1 MQLFSID
8 DVRKAWDDACTR
20 IIPLASIHPL
30 GRAQI
35 REYFIDI
42 LEFLLVQTFL
52 NFTLRIRQSN
62 IITHARPTSITFSR
76 IIHRKKFTKI

>member
-1 MQLFSID
+1 MGIHNMQLFSID

-42 LEFLLVQTFL
+42 LMRRMMGDDSFPEESQPIEVTP
-52 NFTLRIRQSN
+52 IE
-62 IITHARPTSITFSR
+62 
-76 IIHRKKFTKI
+76 RKEDS

>member
-1 MQLFSID
+1 MGIHDMQLFSID

-20 IIPLASIHPL
+20 IIPLASIHPV

-42 LEFLLVQTFL
+42 L
-52 NFTLRIRQSN
+52 IRRMMGNDSFPEEPQP
-62 IITHARPTSITFSR
+62 IEVTPIE
-76 IIHRKKFTKI
+76 RKEDS

>member
-1 MQLFSID
+1 MGIHDMQLFSID

-35 REYFIDI
+35 REYFIDVLMRRMMGDDSFPEESQPI
-42 LEFLLVQTFL
+42 EVTP
-52 NFTLRIRQSN
+52 IE
-62 IITHARPTSITFSR
+62 
-76 IIHRKKFTKI
+76 RKEDS

>member
-1 MQLFSID
+1 MSIHNMRLFSID

-35 REYFIDI
+35 REYFIDVLMRRMMGDDSFPEVPQPI
-42 LEFLLVQTFL
+42 EVTP
-52 NFTLRIRQSN
+52 IE
-62 IITHARPTSITFSR
+62 
-76 IIHRKKFTKI
+76 RKEDS

>member
-1 MQLFSID
+1 MGIHNMQLFSID

-42 LEFLLVQTFL
+42 LMRRMMGDDSFPEEPQ
-52 NFTLRIRQSN
+52 
-62 IITHARPTSITFSR
+62 PTDTIP
-76 IIHRKKFTKI
+76 IERKEDS

>member
-1 MQLFSID
+1 MGIHDMQLFSID

-35 REYFIDI
+35 REYFIDVLMRRRMGDDSFPEEPQPI
-42 LEFLLVQTFL
+42 EVTP
-52 NFTLRIRQSN
+52 IE
-62 IITHARPTSITFSR
+62 
-76 IIHRKKFTKI
+76 RKEDS

>member
-1 MQLFSID
+1 MGIHNMQLFSID

-35 REYFIDI
+35 REYFIDVLMRRMMGDDSFPEEPKPI
-42 LEFLLVQTFL
+42 EV
-52 NFTLRIRQSN
+52 IP
-62 IITHARPTSITFSR
+62 IK
-76 IIHRKKFTKI
+76 RKEDS

>member
-1 MQLFSID
+1 MGIHNMQLFSID
-8 DVRKAWDDACTR
+8 DVCKAWDDACTR

-42 LEFLLVQTFL
+42 LMRRMMGDDSFPEEPQPIEVTP
-52 NFTLRIRQSN
+52 IE
-62 IITHARPTSITFSR
+62 
-76 IIHRKKFTKI
+76 RKEDS

>member
-1 MQLFSID
+1 MGIHDMQLFSID

-35 REYFIDI
+35 REYFIDV
-42 LEFLLVQTFL
+42 LMRRMMGDD
-52 NFTLRIRQSN
+52 NFPEEPQPIEVTPIE
-62 IITHARPTSITFSR
+62 
-76 IIHRKKFTKI
+76 RKEDS

>member
-1 MQLFSID
+1 MGIHDMQLFSID

-20 IIPLASIHPL
+20 IIPLASIHPV

-42 LEFLLVQTFL
+42 LMRRMMGDDSFSEEPQP
-52 NFTLRIRQSN
+52 IE
-62 IITHARPTSITFSR
+62 ITPIEREEDH
-76 IIHRKKFTKI
+76 

>member
-1 MQLFSID
+1 MGIHNMQLFSID

-42 LEFLLVQTFL
+42 LMRRMMGDDSFPEKPQQIEVTP
-52 NFTLRIRQSN
+52 IE
-62 IITHARPTSITFSR
+62 
-76 IIHRKKFTKI
+76 RKEDS

>member
-1 MQLFSID
+1 MSIHDMQLFSID
-8 DVRKAWDDACTR
+8 NVRKAWDDACTR

-42 LEFLLVQTFL
+42 LMRRMMGDDSFPEEPQPIEVTP
-52 NFTLRIRQSN
+52 IE
-62 IITHARPTSITFSR
+62 
-76 IIHRKKFTKI
+76 RKEDS

>member
-1 MQLFSID
+1 MGIHDRQLFSIN

-20 IIPLASIHPL
+20 IIPLASIHPV

-42 LEFLLVQTFL
+42 LMRRTMGDDSFPEE
-52 NFTLRIRQSN
+52 
-62 IITHARPTSITFSR
+62 PPSIEVTP
-76 IIHRKKFTKI
+76 IERKEDS

>member
-1 MQLFSID
+1 MGIHDMQLFSID

-20 IIPLASIHPL
+20 IIPLASIHPV

-42 LEFLLVQTFL
+42 LMRRMTGDDSFPEEPQPI
-52 NFTLRIRQSN
+52 N
-62 IITHARPTSITFSR
+62 ADAD
-76 IIHRKKFTKI
+76 KTKEEE

>member
-1 MQLFSID
+1 MGIHNMQLFSID

-20 IIPLASIHPL
+20 IIPLASIHPV

-42 LEFLLVQTFL
+42 L
-52 NFTLRIRQSN
+52 IRRMMGDDSFPEEPQP
-62 IITHARPTSITFSR
+62 IEVTPIE
-76 IIHRKKFTKI
+76 RKEDS